1 MRLLHTSDW
10 HLGRTL
16 FSVPLIDHQRVFL
29 EWLVTQVDDREIDAI
44 LISGDVYDRSVPSV
58 ESIALFEWALI
69 ELARRTTVVLIP
81 GNHDSATRLGF
92 AGPLLESANVHVRAS
107 INDLDRPIL
116 ITREHQSVQI
126 FGIPYLEPM
135 FNADHLNCDRTHTGV
150 LSASMQ
156 RIRQAAMP
164 DLPVVVV
171 AHAFITGGV
180 ASESERD
187 VRVGGVPDAPVSVFD
202 GAHYVALGHL
212 HRPQEVT
219 TSQGMQARYSGS
231 PIAYS
236 FSEEGQEKSVVLLDV
251 TENEIDVTLIPT
263 PQPRPLAT
271 IQGQLDELLSGEK
284 FAAVEDH
291 WIRAVITDER
301 RPERPMER
309 LRERFPHALQLDF
322 MPASGGINP
331 AIRAVDISKL
341 NPAEVTH
348 AFIEYVSGSEPSQ
361 KEALLIEQAVERVR
375 QSAVK

>member
-29 EWLVTQVDDREIDAI
+29 EWLVGQVDERNIDAV

-58 ESIALFEWALI
+58 ESIALFEWVLI
-69 ELARRTTVVLIP
+69 ELARRTAVVLIP

-107 INDLDRPIL
+107 INEVDRPIV
-116 ITREHQSVQI
+116 IAAKGQSVQI

-135 FNADHLNCDRTHTGV
+135 FHADRLDCDRTHAAV
-150 LSASMQ
+150 LKAAME
-156 RIRQAAMP
+156 RIRQAAIP
-164 DLPVVVV
+164 DLPIVVV
-171 AHAFITGGV
+171 AHAFVTGGV
-180 ASESERD
+180 ASDSERD

-212 HRPQEVT
+212 HRPQELKT
-219 TSQGMQARYSGS
+219 TEGMQARYSGS

-236 FSEEGQEKSVVLLDV
+236 FSEEGQEKSVVLLEV
-251 TENEIDVTLIPT
+251 TENEIDVTLIST

-271 IQGQLDELLSGEK
+271 IQGQLDHLLTSEVFTG
-284 FAAVEDH
+284 VEEH

-331 AIRAVDISKL
+331 AIRAVDISRL
-341 NPAEVTH
+341 NPVEVTH
-348 AFIEYVSGSEPSQ
+348 AFIEYVSGSEPNE
-361 KEALLIEQAVERVR
+361 KEAALIEEAVERVR